1 MLNSFLFYSRVE
13 NLIRGEKSIMEPDY
27 QNNYQDDLHLDDEA
41 YEIKSDRINLE
52 YLNNPPRR
60 KKRYSETN
68 PKDMPVILIIILAN
82 FIAGV
87 MCIIANSDHFDTG
100 GLNYQYI
107 HNNKEY
113 IRLLTYMFLHANI
126 PHFVNNMVALYIFG
140 SRLEPRVGSLRTAI
154 IYFGSGIASGLVSV
168 YVSHLINPD
177 VIRFAAGASGA
188 IFGVMC
194 ATLFTNFSSK
204 TDSNKTTVIVSIA
217 LIVVYAL
224 ISNGANVDIL
234 GHLGG
239 GIAGGIL
246 IFILY
251 HDNLDDAFESTVS
264 TIIAIVLTII
274 ISFVGV
280 SSAGIGTKANPM
292 QDSRI
297 DTVKSQQI
305 FKDYTVTYGECLDN
319 KCTDPEWTIFS
330 STDDKKVVEFNGNV
344 VYNNLNSSL
353 TIQFVYND
361 SDDYWALSYMALNGT
376 AMDSNG
382 AALLLNYLCSDY
394 FN

>member
-1 MLNSFLFYSRVE
+1 
-13 NLIRGEKSIMEPDY
+13 MEPDY
-27 QNNYQDDLHLDDEA
+27 QNNFDNSFKSSYQDNYFEDDLHLDDEV
-41 YEIKSDRINLE
+41 YEIKSDRINPE
-52 YLNNPPRR
+52 DLNQTVRR
-60 KKRYSETN
+60 KKHSEVSIKN
-68 PKDMPVILIIILAN
+68 MPVILIIILAN
-82 FIAGV
+82 LLAGI
-87 MCIIANSDHFDTG
+87 MCIIAGNDHFETG

-113 IRLLTYMFLHANI
+113 IRLLTYMFLHANV
-126 PHFVNNMVALYIFG
+126 PHFVNNMVALYLFG
-140 SRLEPRVGSLRTAI
+140 SRLEPRIGSLRTAI
-154 IYFGSGIASGLVSV
+154 IYFGSGLASGLVSV

-194 ATLFTNFSSK
+194 ATLFTNFSSR
-204 TDSNKTTVIVSIA
+204 TDSSKTTVIASIA

-246 IFILY
+246 IFMLY
-251 HDNLDDAFESTVS
+251 HDRMDDAFENTFAKILAILL
-264 TIIAIVLTII
+264 TLIICFI
-274 ISFVGV
+274 GV
-280 SSAGIGTKANPM
+280 SRAGIGTKASAM

-297 DTVKSQQI
+297 DTVKQQQI
-305 FKDYTVTYGECLDN
+305 FQGETITFGECLDN

-330 STDDKKVVEFNGNV
+330 STDNKKVVEFNGNV
-344 VYNNLNSSL
+344 LYNNVNSSL
-353 TIQFVYND
+353 KIQFTY
-361 SDDYWALSYMALNGT
+361 DDARNYWTINYIGLNGT
-376 AMDSNG
+376 AMDSNS
-382 AALLLNYLCSDY
+382 ATLLFNYLCSDY

>member
-1 MLNSFLFYSRVE
+1 
-13 NLIRGEKSIMEPDY
+13 MEPDY
-27 QNNYQDDLHLDDEA
+27 NNNYQNSFQSGFKPNEFDDLHLDDEV
-41 YEIKSDRINLE
+41 YEIKSDRINPE
-52 YLNNPPRR
+52 DFYQHSQ
-60 KKRYSETN
+60 KKRYSEVSLRN
-68 PKDMPVILIIILAN
+68 MPVVLIIILAN
-82 FIAGV
+82 LLAGI
-87 MCIIANSDHFDTG
+87 MCIIAGSDHFETG

-113 IRLLTYMFLHANI
+113 IRLLTYMFLHANL
-126 PHFVNNMVALYIFG
+126 PHFINNMVALYLFG

-154 IYFGSGIASGLVSV
+154 IYFGSGLASGLVSV

-251 HDNLDDAFESTVS
+251 HDYLNDAFESTVS
-264 TIIAIVLTII
+264 TIIAIMLTVI

-297 DTVKSQQI
+297 DVVKSQQI

-330 STDDKKVVEFNGNV
+330 SSDKKKVVEFNGNV
-344 VYNNLNSSL
+344 VYNNMNSSL
-353 TIQFVYND
+353 KIQFVYND

-382 AALLLNYLCSDY
+382 AAMLLNYLCSDY

>member
-1 MLNSFLFYSRVE
+1 
-13 NLIRGEKSIMEPDY
+13 MEPDY
-27 QNNYQDDLHLDDEA
+27 KNSFESSFQNSYNNNYFEDDLHLDDEV
-41 YEIKSDRINLE
+41 YEIKSDRINPE
-52 YLNNPPRR
+52 YLNDSSRR
-60 KKRYSETN
+60 KKKYSETN

-113 IRLLTYMFLHANI
+113 IRLLTYMFLHANV
-126 PHFVNNMVALYIFG
+126 PHFVNNMLALYVFG
-140 SRLEPRVGSLRTAI
+140 SRLEPRIGSLRTAI
-154 IYFGSGIASGLVSV
+154 IYFGSGLASGLVSV

-194 ATLFTNFSSK
+194 ATLFTTVSSR
-204 TDSNKTTVIVSIA
+204 TDSSKTTVIASIA

-246 IFILY
+246 IFLLY
-251 HDNLDDAFESTVS
+251 HEHMDDAFENTFAKILAIILTV
-264 TIIAIVLTII
+264 IIC
-274 ISFVGV
+274 FVGV
-280 SSAGIGTKANPM
+280 TRAGIGTKASAM

-297 DTVKSQQI
+297 DTVKEQQI
-305 FKDYTVTYGECLDN
+305 FQDETITFGECLDN

-330 STDDKKVVEFNGNV
+330 STDNKKVVEFNGNV
-344 VYNNLNSSL
+344 LYNNMNSSL
-353 TIQFVYND
+353 KIQFTYD
-361 SDDYWALSYMALNGT
+361 DASDYWTINYMGLNDT

>member
-1 MLNSFLFYSRVE
+1 
-13 NLIRGEKSIMEPDY
+13 MEPDY
-27 QNNYQDDLHLDDEA
+27 NNNYQNSFQSGFKPNEFDDLHLDDEV
-41 YEIKSDRINLE
+41 YEIKSDRINPE
-52 YLNNPPRR
+52 DFYQHSQ
-60 KKRYSETN
+60 KKRYSEVSLRN
-68 PKDMPVILIIILAN
+68 MPVVLIIILAN
-82 FIAGV
+82 LLAGI
-87 MCIIANSDHFDTG
+87 MCIIAGNDHFETG

-113 IRLLTYMFLHANI
+113 IRLLTYMFLHANL
-126 PHFVNNMVALYIFG
+126 PHFINNMVALYLFG
-140 SRLEPRVGSLRTAI
+140 SRLEPRIGSLRTAI
-154 IYFGSGIASGLVSV
+154 IYFGSGLASGLVSV

-251 HDNLDDAFESTVS
+251 HDYLNDAFESTVS
-264 TIIAIVLTII
+264 TIIAIMLTVI

-297 DTVKSQQI
+297 DVVKSQQI

-330 STDDKKVVEFNGNV
+330 SSDKKKVVEFNGNV
-344 VYNNLNSSL
+344 VYNNMNSSL
-353 TIQFVYND
+353 KIQFVYND

-382 AALLLNYLCSDY
+382 AAMLLNYLCSDY

>member
-1 MLNSFLFYSRVE
+1 
-13 NLIRGEKSIMEPDY
+13 MEPDY
-27 QNNYQDDLHLDDEA
+27 NNNYQNSFQSGFKPNEFDDLHLDDEI
-41 YEIKSDRINLE
+41 YEIKSDRINSE
-52 YLNNPPRR
+52 DFYQHGR
-60 KKRYSETN
+60 KKRYSEVSLRN
-68 PKDMPVILIIILAN
+68 MPVVLIIILAN
-82 FIAGV
+82 LLAGI
-87 MCIIANSDHFDTG
+87 MCIIAGNDHFETG

-113 IRLLTYMFLHANI
+113 IRLLTYMFLHANL
-126 PHFVNNMVALYIFG
+126 PHFINNMVALYLFG
-140 SRLEPRVGSLRTAI
+140 SRLEPRIGSLRTAI
-154 IYFGSGIASGLVSV
+154 IYFGSGLASGLVSV

-251 HDNLDDAFESTVS
+251 HDYLNDAFESTVS
-264 TIIAIVLTII
+264 TIIAIMLTVI

-297 DTVKSQQI
+297 DVVKSQQI

-330 STDDKKVVEFNGNV
+330 SSDKKKVVEFNGNV
-344 VYNNLNSSL
+344 VYNNMNSSL
-353 TIQFVYND
+353 KIQFVYND

-382 AALLLNYLCSDY
+382 AAMLLNYLCSDY

>member
-1 MLNSFLFYSRVE
+1 
-13 NLIRGEKSIMEPDY
+13 MEPDY
-27 QNNYQDDLHLDDEA
+27 NNNYQNSWQSGFQPNGFDDLHLDDEV
-41 YEIKSDRINLE
+41 YEIKSDRINPE
-52 YLNNPPRR
+52 DFYQHGR
-60 KKRYSETN
+60 KKRYSEVSLRN
-68 PKDMPVILIIILAN
+68 MPVVLIIILAN
-82 FIAGV
+82 LLAGI
-87 MCIIANSDHFDTG
+87 MCIIAGSDHFETG

-113 IRLLTYMFLHANI
+113 IRLLTYMFLHANL
-126 PHFVNNMVALYIFG
+126 PHFVNNMIALYIFG

-251 HDNLDDAFESTVS
+251 HDYLDDAFESTVS
-264 TIIAIVLTII
+264 TIIAIILTVI

-297 DTVKSQQI
+297 DVVKSQQI

-330 STDDKKVVEFNGNV
+330 SSDKKKVVEFNGNV
-344 VYNNLNSSL
+344 VYNNMNSSL
-353 TIQFVYND
+353 KIQFVYND
-361 SDDYWALSYMALNGT
+361 SDDYWALSYMALNDT

>member
-1 MLNSFLFYSRVE
+1 
-13 NLIRGEKSIMEPDY
+13 MEPDY
-27 QNNYQDDLHLDDEA
+27 QNNYQDDLHLDDEV
-41 YEIKSDRINLE
+41 YEIKSDRINPE

-60 KKRYSETN
+60 KRYSETN

-87 MCIIANSDHFDTG
+87 MCIIAGSDHFETG

-113 IRLLTYMFLHANI
+113 IRLLTYMFLHANV
-126 PHFVNNMVALYIFG
+126 PHFVNNMIALYIFG

-251 HDNLDDAFESTVS
+251 HDYLDDAFESTVS
-264 TIIAIVLTII
+264 TIIAIMLTVI

-297 DTVKSQQI
+297 DVVKSQQI

-330 STDDKKVVEFNGNV
+330 SSDNKKVVEFNGNV
-344 VYNNLNSSL
+344 VYNNMNSSL
-353 TIQFVYND
+353 KIQFVYND
-361 SDDYWALSYMALNGT
+361 SEDYWALSYMALNGT
-376 AMDSNG
+376 AMDSNS

>member
-1 MLNSFLFYSRVE
+1 
-13 NLIRGEKSIMEPDY
+13 MEPDY
-27 QNNYQDDLHLDDEA
+27 QNNYQDELHLDDEV
-41 YEIKSDRINLE
+41 YEIKSDRINPE

-60 KKRYSETN
+60 KRYSEAN

-87 MCIIANSDHFDTG
+87 MCIIAGSDHFETG

-113 IRLLTYMFLHANI
+113 IRLLTYMFLHANV
-126 PHFVNNMVALYIFG
+126 PHFVNNMIALYIFG

-251 HDNLDDAFESTVS
+251 HDYLDDAFESTVS
-264 TIIAIVLTII
+264 TIIAIVLTVI

-297 DTVKSQQI
+297 DVVKSQQI

-330 STDDKKVVEFNGNV
+330 SSDKKKVVEFNGNV
-344 VYNNLNSSL
+344 VYNNMNSSL
-353 TIQFVYND
+353 KIQFVYND
-361 SDDYWALSYMALNGT
+361 SDDYWALSYMALNDT

-382 AALLLNYLCSDY
+382 VALLLNYLCSDY

>member
-1 MLNSFLFYSRVE
+1 
-13 NLIRGEKSIMEPDY
+13 MEPDY
-27 QNNYQDDLHLDDEA
+27 NNNYHNSYQSEFKPNGFDDLHLDDEV
-41 YEIKSDRINLE
+41 YEIKSDRINPE
-52 YLNNPPRR
+52 DFYQHSQ
-60 KKRYSETN
+60 KKRYSEVSLRN
-68 PKDMPVILIIILAN
+68 MPVVLIIILAN
-82 FIAGV
+82 LLAGI
-87 MCIIANSDHFDTG
+87 MCIIAGSDHFETG

-113 IRLLTYMFLHANI
+113 IRLLTYMFLHANV
-126 PHFVNNMVALYIFG
+126 PHFVNNMIALYIFG

-251 HDNLDDAFESTVS
+251 HDYLDDAFESTVS
-264 TIIAIVLTII
+264 TIIAIMLTVI

-297 DTVKSQQI
+297 DVVKSQQI

-330 STDDKKVVEFNGNV
+330 SSDKKKVVEFNGNV
-344 VYNNLNSSL
+344 VYNNMNSSL
-353 TIQFVYND
+353 KIQFVYND
-361 SDDYWALSYMALNGT
+361 YDDYWALSYMALNGT

>member
-1 MLNSFLFYSRVE
+1 
-13 NLIRGEKSIMEPDY
+13 MEPDY
-27 QNNYQDDLHLDDEA
+27 QNNYQDELHLDDEV
-41 YEIKSDRINLE
+41 YEIKSDRINPE
-52 YLNNPPRR
+52 YLNNQPRR
-60 KKRYSETN
+60 KKQYSEAN

-87 MCIIANSDHFDTG
+87 MCIIAGSDHFETG

-113 IRLLTYMFLHANI
+113 IRLLTYMFLHANV
-126 PHFVNNMVALYIFG
+126 PHFVNNMIALYIFG

-239 GIAGGIL
+239 GITGGIL

-251 HDNLDDAFESTVS
+251 HDYLDDAFESTVS
-264 TIIAIVLTII
+264 TIIAIVLTVI

-297 DTVKSQQI
+297 DVVKSQQI

-330 STDDKKVVEFNGNV
+330 SSDKKKVVEFNGNV
-344 VYNNLNSSL
+344 VYNNMNSSL
-353 TIQFVYND
+353 KIQFVYND
-361 SDDYWALSYMALNGT
+361 SDDYWALSYMALNDT

>member
-1 MLNSFLFYSRVE
+1 
-13 NLIRGEKSIMEPDY
+13 
-27 QNNYQDDLHLDDEA
+27 
-41 YEIKSDRINLE
+41 
-52 YLNNPPRR
+52 
-60 KKRYSETN
+60 
-68 PKDMPVILIIILAN
+68 MPVVLIIILAN
-82 FIAGV
+82 LLAGI
-87 MCIIANSDHFDTG
+87 MCIIAGSDHFETG

-113 IRLLTYMFLHANI
+113 IRLLTYMFLHANL
-126 PHFVNNMVALYIFG
+126 PHFINNMVALYLFG
-140 SRLEPRVGSLRTAI
+140 SRLEPRIGSLRTAI
-154 IYFGSGIASGLVSV
+154 IYFGSGLASGLVSV
-168 YVSHLINPD
+168 YISHLINPD

-246 IFILY
+246 VFILY
-251 HDNLDDAFESTVS
+251 HDSLDDAFSGTISTLLAVIL
-264 TIIAIVLTII
+264 TLIICFI
-274 ISFVGV
+274 GV
-280 SSAGIGTKANPM
+280 TSAGIGTKASAM

-297 DTVKSQQI
+297 DTVKEQQI
-305 FKDYTVTYGECLDN
+305 FQDESITFGECLDN

-330 STDDKKVVEFNGNV
+330 SADNKKVVEFNGKV
-344 VYNNLNSSL
+344 VYNNMNSSL
-353 TIQFVYND
+353 KIQFTYD
-361 SDDYWALSYMALNGT
+361 ETISYWTINYMGLNGT

-382 AALLLNYLCSDY
+382 AALLLNYLCRDY
-394 FN
+394 LN

>member
-1 MLNSFLFYSRVE
+1 MESDYRSNFENSF
-13 NLIRGEKSIMEPDY
+13 KSSF
-27 QNNYQDDLHLDDEA
+27 QNNYQNSYQSSNFYDDLHLDDEV
-41 YEIKSDRINLE
+41 YEIKSDRINPE
-52 YLNNPPRR
+52 GLNQRR
-60 KKRYSETN
+60 RRKRYSETSF
-68 PKDMPVILIIILAN
+68 KDMPVVLIIILAN
-82 FIAGV
+82 LLAGI
-87 MCIIANSDHFDTG
+87 MCIIANSNHFETG

-126 PHFVNNMVALYIFG
+126 PHFVNNMIALYLFG
-140 SRLEPRVGSLRTAI
+140 SRLEPRIGSLRTAI

-217 LIVVYAL
+217 LIVVYTL

-251 HDNLDDAFESTVS
+251 HDNLDNVFEGTFS
-264 TIIAIVLTII
+264 TILAIILTII
-274 ISFVGV
+274 ICFIGV
-280 SSAGIGTKANPM
+280 SRAGIGSKANPM

-305 FKDYTVTYGECLDN
+305 FRDETVTFGECLDN
-319 KCTDPEWTIFS
+319 KCTDPEWTIFT

-353 TIQFVYND
+353 KIQFTYD
-361 SDDYWALSYMALNGT
+361 ESSSYWTISYMGLNGN
-376 AMDSNG
+376 AMDSNS
-382 AALLLNYLCSDY
+382 AALLLSYLCSDY

>member
-1 MLNSFLFYSRVE
+1 
-13 NLIRGEKSIMEPDY
+13 MEPDY
-27 QNNYQDDLHLDDEA
+27 NNNYHNSYQSEFKPNGFDDLHLDDEV
-41 YEIKSDRINLE
+41 YEIKSDRINPE
-52 YLNNPPRR
+52 DFYQHSQ
-60 KKRYSETN
+60 KKRYSEVSLRN
-68 PKDMPVILIIILAN
+68 MPVVLIIILAN
-82 FIAGV
+82 LLAGI
-87 MCIIANSDHFDTG
+87 MCIIAGSDHFETG

-113 IRLLTYMFLHANI
+113 IRLLTYMFLHANL
-126 PHFVNNMVALYIFG
+126 PHFINNMVALYLFG

-154 IYFGSGIASGLVSV
+154 IYFGSGLASGLVSV

-246 IFILY
+246 VFILY
-251 HDNLDDAFESTVS
+251 HDSLDGAFSGTVS
-264 TIIAIVLTII
+264 TLLAVILTLIICFI
-274 ISFVGV
+274 GV
-280 SSAGIGTKANPM
+280 TRAGIGTKASAM

-297 DTVKSQQI
+297 DTVKEQQI
-305 FKDYTVTYGECLDN
+305 FQDEFYNLFIISRTENSPFGV
-319 KCTDPEWTIFS
+319 CTFVIQTL
-330 STDDKKVVEFNGNV
+330 TKGYRFNGKV
-344 VYNNLNSSL
+344 VYNNTNSSL
-353 TIQFVYND
+353 KIQFTYD
-361 SDDYWALSYMALNGT
+361 ESISYWTINYMGLNGT

-394 FN
+394 LN

>member
-1 MLNSFLFYSRVE
+1 
-13 NLIRGEKSIMEPDY
+13 MEPDY
-27 QNNYQDDLHLDDEA
+27 QNNYQDELHLDDEV
-41 YEIKSDRINLE
+41 YEIKSDRINPE

-60 KKRYSETN
+60 KRYSETN

-87 MCIIANSDHFDTG
+87 MCIIAGSDHFETG

-113 IRLLTYMFLHANI
+113 IRLLT
-126 PHFVNNMVALYIFG
+126 YIFG

-251 HDNLDDAFESTVS
+251 HDYLDDAFESTVS
-264 TIIAIVLTII
+264 TIIAIMLTVI

-297 DTVKSQQI
+297 DVVKSQQI

-330 STDDKKVVEFNGNV
+330 SSDKKKVVEFNGNV
-344 VYNNLNSSL
+344 VYNNMNSSL
-353 TIQFVYND
+353 KIH
-361 SDDYWALSYMALNGT
+361 MALNGT

>member
-1 MLNSFLFYSRVE
+1 
-13 NLIRGEKSIMEPDY
+13 MEPDY
-27 QNNYQDDLHLDDEA
+27 NNNYQNSYQSGFQPNGFDDLHLDDEV
-41 YEIKSDRINLE
+41 YEIKSDRINPE
-52 YLNNPPRR
+52 DFYQHGQ
-60 KKRYSETN
+60 KKLYSEVSLRN
-68 PKDMPVILIIILAN
+68 MPVVLIIILAN
-82 FIAGV
+82 LLAGI
-87 MCIIANSDHFDTG
+87 MCIIASSDHFETG

-113 IRLLTYMFLHANI
+113 IRLLTYMFLHANL
-126 PHFVNNMVALYIFG
+126 PHFINNMVALYLFG

-217 LIVVYAL
+217 LIIVYAL

-246 IFILY
+246 VFILY
-251 HDNLDDAFESTVS
+251 HDYLDDAFESTVS
-264 TIIAIVLTII
+264 TIIAIVLTVII
-274 ISFVGV
+274 CFVGV
-280 SSAGIGTKANPM
+280 SSAGIGTKAKPM

-297 DTVKSQQI
+297 DVVKSQQI

-330 STDDKKVVEFNGNV
+330 SSDKKKVVEFNGNV
-344 VYNNLNSSL
+344 VYNNMNSSL
-353 TIQFVYND
+353 KIQFVYND

-376 AMDSNG
+376 AMDSNS

-394 FN
+394 LN

>member
-1 MLNSFLFYSRVE
+1 
-13 NLIRGEKSIMEPDY
+13 MEPDY
-27 QNNYQDDLHLDDEA
+27 QNNYRNDSFEDNLHLDDEV
-41 YEIKSDRINLE
+41 YEIKSDRINPE

-60 KKRYSETN
+60 KKIYSETN

-87 MCIIANSDHFDTG
+87 MCIIAGSDHFETG

-113 IRLLTYMFLHANI
+113 IRLLTYMFLHANV
-126 PHFVNNMVALYIFG
+126 PHFVNNMIALYIFG
-140 SRLEPRVGSLRTAI
+140 SRLEPRIGSFRTAI
-154 IYFGSGIASGLVSV
+154 IYFGSGIASGLISV
-168 YVSHLINPD
+168 YISHLVNPD

-217 LIVVYAL
+217 LIVIYAL

-251 HDNLDDAFESTVS
+251 HDNLDDVFESTVS
-264 TIIAIVLTII
+264 TIIAIILTII

-305 FKDYTVTYGECLDN
+305 FKDEAITYGECLDN
-319 KCTDPEWTIFS
+319 KCTEPEWTIFS
-330 STDDKKVVEFNGNV
+330 STDNKKVVEFNGNV
-344 VYNNLNSSL
+344 VYNNMNSSL
-353 TIQFVYND
+353 KIQFVYNN
-361 SDDYWALSYMALNGT
+361 SDDYWALSYMSLNGT

-382 AALLLNYLCSDY
+382 AALILNYLCSDY

>member
-1 MLNSFLFYSRVE
+1 M
-13 NLIRGEKSIMEPDY
+13 I
-27 QNNYQDDLHLDDEA
+27 
-41 YEIKSDRINLE
+41 
-52 YLNNPPRR
+52 
-60 KKRYSETN
+60 
-68 PKDMPVILIIILAN
+68 
-82 FIAGV
+82 
-87 MCIIANSDHFDTG
+87 
-100 GLNYQYI
+100 
-107 HNNKEY
+107 
-113 IRLLTYMFLHANI
+113 
-126 PHFVNNMVALYIFG
+126 ALYIFG

-251 HDNLDDAFESTVS
+251 HDYLDDAFESTVS
-264 TIIAIVLTII
+264 TIIAIMLTVI

-297 DTVKSQQI
+297 DVVKSQQI

-330 STDDKKVVEFNGNV
+330 SSDKKKVVEFNGNV
-344 VYNNLNSSL
+344 VYNNMNSSL
-353 TIQFVYND
+353 KIQFVYND

>member
-1 MLNSFLFYSRVE
+1 
-13 NLIRGEKSIMEPDY
+13 MEPDY
-27 QNNYQDDLHLDDEA
+27 NNNYHNSYQSEFKPNGFDDLHLDDEV
-41 YEIKSDRINLE
+41 YEIKSDRINPE
-52 YLNNPPRR
+52 DFYQHSQ
-60 KKRYSETN
+60 KKRYSEVSLRN
-68 PKDMPVILIIILAN
+68 MPVVLIIILAN
-82 FIAGV
+82 LLAGI
-87 MCIIANSDHFDTG
+87 MCIIAGSDHFETG

-113 IRLLTYMFLHANI
+113 IRLLTYMFLHANV
-126 PHFVNNMVALYIFG
+126 PHFVNNMIALYIFG

-251 HDNLDDAFESTVS
+251 HDYLDDAFESTVS
-264 TIIAIVLTII
+264 TIIAIMLTVI

-297 DTVKSQQI
+297 DVVKSQQI

-330 STDDKKVVEFNGNV
+330 SSDKKKVVEFNGNV
-344 VYNNLNSSL
+344 VYNNMNSSL
-353 TIQFVYND
+353 KIQFVYND

-382 AALLLNYLCSDY
+382 AAMLLNYLCSDY

>member
-1 MLNSFLFYSRVE
+1 
-13 NLIRGEKSIMEPDY
+13 MEPDY
-27 QNNYQDDLHLDDEA
+27 NNNYQNNFQSGFQHNGFDDLHLDDEI
-41 YEIKSDRINLE
+41 YEIKSDRINPE
-52 YLNNPPRR
+52 DFYQHSR
-60 KKRYSETN
+60 KKRYSEVSLRN
-68 PKDMPVILIIILAN
+68 MPVVLIIILAN
-82 FIAGV
+82 LLAGI
-87 MCIIANSDHFDTG
+87 MCIIAGSDHFETG

-113 IRLLTYMFLHANI
+113 IRLLTYMFLHANL
-126 PHFVNNMVALYIFG
+126 PHFINNMVALYLFG

-154 IYFGSGIASGLVSV
+154 IYFGSGLASGLVSV

-177 VIRFAAGASGA
+177 VIRFAIIAT
-188 IFGVMC
+188 MC
-194 ATLFTNFSSK
+194 WKARGSACPKGGIPPFSSK

-246 IFILY
+246 VFILY
-251 HDNLDDAFESTVS
+251 HDSLDDAFSGTISTLLAVIL
-264 TIIAIVLTII
+264 TLIICFI
-274 ISFVGV
+274 GV
-280 SSAGIGTKANPM
+280 TRAGIGTKASAM

-297 DTVKSQQI
+297 DTVKEQQI
-305 FKDYTVTYGECLDN
+305 FQDESITFGQCLDN

-330 STDDKKVVEFNGNV
+330 STDNKKVVEFNGKV
-344 VYNNLNSSL
+344 VYNNTNSSL
-353 TIQFVYND
+353 KIQFTYD
-361 SDDYWALSYMALNGT
+361 ESISYWTINYMGLNGT

-394 FN
+394 LN

>member
-1 MLNSFLFYSRVE
+1 
-13 NLIRGEKSIMEPDY
+13 MEPDY
-27 QNNYQDDLHLDDEA
+27 NNNYHNSYQSGFQPNGFDDLHLDDEV
-41 YEIKSDRINLE
+41 YEIKSDRINPE
-52 YLNNPPRR
+52 DFYQHSQ
-60 KKRYSETN
+60 KKRYSEVSLRN
-68 PKDMPVILIIILAN
+68 MPVVLIIILAN
-82 FIAGV
+82 LLAGI
-87 MCIIANSDHFDTG
+87 MCIIAGSDHFETG
-100 GLNYQYI
+100 RLNYQYI

-113 IRLLTYMFLHANI
+113 LRLLTYMFLHANL
-126 PHFVNNMVALYIFG
+126 PHFINNMVALYIFG

-246 IFILY
+246 VFILY
-251 HDNLDDAFESTVS
+251 HDSLDDAFESTVS
-264 TIIAIVLTII
+264 TIIAIVLTVII
-274 ISFVGV
+274 CFVGV

-297 DTVKSQQI
+297 DVVKSQQI

-330 STDDKKVVEFNGNV
+330 SSDKKKVVEFNGNV
-344 VYNNLNSSL
+344 VYNNMNSSL
-353 TIQFVYND
+353 KIQFVYND

-376 AMDSNG
+376 AMDSNS

>member
-1 MLNSFLFYSRVE
+1 
-13 NLIRGEKSIMEPDY
+13 MEPDY
-27 QNNYQDDLHLDDEA
+27 NNNYHNSYQSEFQPNGFDDLHLDDEV
-41 YEIKSDRINLE
+41 YEIKSDRINPE
-52 YLNNPPRR
+52 DFYQHSQ
-60 KKRYSETN
+60 KKRYSEVSLRN
-68 PKDMPVILIIILAN
+68 MPVVLIIILAN
-82 FIAGV
+82 LLAGI
-87 MCIIANSDHFDTG
+87 MCIIAGSDHFETG

-113 IRLLTYMFLHANI
+113 IRLLTYMFLHANL
-126 PHFVNNMVALYIFG
+126 PHFINNMVALYLFG

-239 GIAGGIL
+239 GITGGIL

-251 HDNLDDAFESTVS
+251 HDYLDDAFESTVS
-264 TIIAIVLTII
+264 TIIAIVLTVI

-297 DTVKSQQI
+297 DVVKSQQI

-330 STDDKKVVEFNGNV
+330 SSDKKKVVEFNGNV
-344 VYNNLNSSL
+344 VYNNMNSSL
-353 TIQFVYND
+353 KIQFVYND
-361 SDDYWALSYMALNGT
+361 SDDYWALSYMALNDT

>member
-1 MLNSFLFYSRVE
+1 
-13 NLIRGEKSIMEPDY
+13 MEPDY
-27 QNNYQDDLHLDDEA
+27 QNNYRNGFQSDFQQNGFDDLHLDDEV
-41 YEIKSDRINLE
+41 YEIKSDRINPE
-52 YLNNPPRR
+52 DLNQRGRR
-60 KKRYSETN
+60 KRYSEASL
-68 PKDMPVILIIILAN
+68 KDMPVVLIIILAN
-82 FIAGV
+82 LLAGI
-87 MCIIANSDHFDTG
+87 MCIIANSNHFETG

-126 PHFVNNMVALYIFG
+126 PHFVNNMIALYLFG
-140 SRLEPRVGSLRTAI
+140 SRLEPRIGSLRTAI
-154 IYFGSGIASGLVSV
+154 IYFGSGLASGLVSV

-246 IFILY
+246 VFILY
-251 HDNLDDAFESTVS
+251 HDNFDNAFEGTFS
-264 TIIAIVLTII
+264 TILAIILTII
-274 ISFVGV
+274 ICFIGV
-280 SSAGIGTKANPM
+280 SRAGIGSKANPM

-305 FKDYTVTYGECLDN
+305 FKDSSVTFGECLDS
-319 KCTDPEWTIFS
+319 KCTDTEWTIFT
-330 STDDKKVVEFNGNV
+330 STNDIKVVEFNGNV
-344 VYNNLNSSL
+344 IYNNLNSSL
-353 TIQFVYND
+353 KIQFTYD
-361 SDDYWALSYMALNGT
+361 KSSSYWAISYMGLNGS
-376 AMDSNG
+376 AMDSNS
-382 AALLLNYLCSDY
+382 AALLLSYLCKDY
-394 FN
+394 IN

>member
-1 MLNSFLFYSRVE
+1 
-13 NLIRGEKSIMEPDY
+13 MEPDY
-27 QNNYQDDLHLDDEA
+27 NNNYHNSYQSEFKPNGFDDLHLDDEV
-41 YEIKSDRINLE
+41 YEIKSDRINPE
-52 YLNNPPRR
+52 DFYQHSQ
-60 KKRYSETN
+60 KKRYSEVSLRN
-68 PKDMPVILIIILAN
+68 MPVVLIIILAN
-82 FIAGV
+82 LLAGI
-87 MCIIANSDHFDTG
+87 MCIIAGSDHFETG

-113 IRLLTYMFLHANI
+113 IRLLTYMFLHANV
-126 PHFVNNMVALYIFG
+126 PHFVNNMIALYIFG

-154 IYFGSGIASGLVSV
+154 IYFVSGIASGLVSV

-251 HDNLDDAFESTVS
+251 HDYLDDAFESTVS
-264 TIIAIVLTII
+264 TIIAIMLTVI

-297 DTVKSQQI
+297 DVVKSQQI

-330 STDDKKVVEFNGNV
+330 SSDKKKVVEFNGNV
-344 VYNNLNSSL
+344 VYNNMNSSL
-353 TIQFVYND
+353 KIQFVYND

>member
-1 MLNSFLFYSRVE
+1 
-13 NLIRGEKSIMEPDY
+13 MEPDY
-27 QNNYQDDLHLDDEA
+27 QNNYHNSYQSSFQPNGFDDDLHLDDEV
-41 YEIKSDRINLE
+41 YEIKSDRINPE
-52 YLNNPPRR
+52 DLNKRGRR
-60 KKRYSETN
+60 KKYSDVSF
-68 PKDMPVILIIILAN
+68 KDMPVVLIIILAN
-82 FIAGV
+82 FLAGI
-87 MCIIANSDHFDTG
+87 MCIIANSNHFDTG

-126 PHFVNNMVALYIFG
+126 PHFVNNMIALYLFG
-140 SRLEPRVGSLRTAI
+140 SRLEPRIGSLRTAI
-154 IYFGSGIASGLVSV
+154 VYFGSGIASGLVSV

-188 IFGVMC
+188 IFGIMC

-204 TDSNKTTVIVSIA
+204 TDSNKTTVIISIA

-251 HDNLDDAFESTVS
+251 HDSFDNAFENTFS
-264 TIIAIVLTII
+264 TILAIILTIVI
-274 ISFVGV
+274 CFVGV
-280 SSAGIGTKANPM
+280 SRAGIGSKANPM

-297 DTVKSQQI
+297 DAVKSQQI
-305 FKDYTVTYGECLDN
+305 FQDESVTFGECLDN
-319 KCTDPEWTIFS
+319 KCTDTEWTIFT
-330 STDDKKVVEFNGNV
+330 STDNVKVVEFNGNV

-353 TIQFVYND
+353 KIQFTYD
-361 SDDYWALSYMALNGT
+361 ESSSYWTISYMGLNGN

-382 AALLLNYLCSDY
+382 AALLLSYLCSDF

>member
-1 MLNSFLFYSRVE
+1 
-13 NLIRGEKSIMEPDY
+13 MEPDY
-27 QNNYQDDLHLDDEA
+27 NNNYQNSCQSGFQPNGFDDLHLDDEV
-41 YEIKSDRINLE
+41 YEIKSDRINPE
-52 YLNNPPRR
+52 DFYQHGQ
-60 KKRYSETN
+60 KKRYSEVSLRN
-68 PKDMPVILIIILAN
+68 MPVVLIIILAN
-82 FIAGV
+82 LLAGI
-87 MCIIANSDHFDTG
+87 MCIIASSDHFETG

-113 IRLLTYMFLHANI
+113 IRLLTYMFLHANL
-126 PHFVNNMVALYIFG
+126 PHFINNMVALYLFG

-168 YVSHLINPD
+168 YVSNLINPD

-217 LIVVYAL
+217 LIIVYAL

-246 IFILY
+246 VFILY
-251 HDNLDDAFESTVS
+251 HDSLDDAFESTVS
-264 TIIAIVLTII
+264 TIIAIVLTVII
-274 ISFVGV
+274 CFVGV

-297 DTVKSQQI
+297 DVVKSQQI

-319 KCTDPEWTIFS
+319 KCTDPKWTIFS
-330 STDDKKVVEFNGNV
+330 SSDKKKVVEFNGNV
-344 VYNNLNSSL
+344 VYNNMNSSL
-353 TIQFVYND
+353 KIQFVYND

-376 AMDSNG
+376 AMDSNS

-394 FN
+394 LN